1 MLELLITCAIPYTF
15 LTPDTLFEY
24 KECKEIEYKVSSV
37 EQHIELIVDEFG
49 IDEALTP
56 LLIIYCESSGR
67 ENAIN
72 HNTNGTTD
80 RGLFQFNDKT
90 WAWLKPKLNITSTP
104 FNKIVATKVAKWL
117 MINDGLHHWNA
128 SRKCWDYDYKN

>member
-1 MLELLITCAIPYTF
+1 MLELIIACAIPYPF
-15 LTPDTLFEY
+15 LTPDTLNEY
-24 KECKEIEYKVSSV
+24 IECREIQYKVSAV
-37 EQHIELIVDEFG
+37 EEHIELIVNEFG
-49 IDEALTP
+49 IDEALIP

-72 HNTNGTTD
+72 YNKNGTTD

-90 WAWLKPKLNITSTP
+90 WAWLKPKLKITTTP

-128 SRKCWDYDYKN
+128 SRKCWDYDNKN